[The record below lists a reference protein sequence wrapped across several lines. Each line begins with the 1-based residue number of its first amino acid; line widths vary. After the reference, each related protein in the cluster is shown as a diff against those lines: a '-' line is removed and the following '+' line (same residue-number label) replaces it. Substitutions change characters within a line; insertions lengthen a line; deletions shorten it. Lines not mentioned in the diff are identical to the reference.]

1 MPDQATPTGLSDNAA
16 SGLSYV
22 TLVPAIIFLVVAPYN
37 QNQTVRFHAWQSI
50 FYSLACVVIWIALV
64 IVGLIPLLNLI
75 DVILMPIVGI
85 AFLVIWIILLVN
97 AFNGK
102 RFKLPVIG
110 DLSEKQAAG
119 AGF

>member
-1 MPDQATPTGLSDNAA
+1 MPDQAAPSGLSDNAA

-22 TLVPAIIFLVVAPYN
+22 TLIPAIIFLVVAPYN

-50 FYSLACVVIWIALV
+50 FYSLASIVIWIVLV
-64 IVGLIPLLNLI
+64 IVGLIPFLGLINLI
-75 DVILMPIVGI
+75 LGPIVGI
-85 AFLVIWIILLVN
+85 GFLIIWIILLVN

-110 DLSEKQAAG
+110 DLAEKQAAG